1 METILQHIGI
11 DVSKDTLDVAFP
23 QTGGVYEVIQLSND
37 ASGYS
42 SLLSKLNPLHRCVV
56 EATGSFHIAL
66 CVFLHQ
72 NDHGVSVVNPLSVKH
87 FARMMMRRAKTDRID
102 AQVIAQYGQMTQPK
116 LWEPQT
122 AHLTQ
127 LHQLLSVAEQLT
139 KQKTALTNHRKDL
152 VRVPNY
158 SEKALQVLDSQIE
171 SLESQLRELDEAVR
185 QIVQTHYAGLDE
197 NLRSIP
203 GIGPKTA
210 AALIVLTEGFTKFA
224 SYKALIAYAG
234 LAPRTFQSGSS
245 VKGVSHICKLGAA
258 FLRKLL
264 YECAHSA
271 KRFNPCCRSLFKR
284 LFEEK
289 KKPYRVAMIAVANK
303 LIKLA
308 FAIASSGKPFD
319 PRFNSQT
326 QPTQ

>member
-11 DVSKDTLDVAFP
+11 DVSKDSLDVAFQ
-23 QTGGVYEVIQLSND
+23 QTEGVYEVIQLSND
-37 ASGYS
+37 AAGYS
-42 SLLSKLNPLHRCVV
+42 SLLGMLQPHQRCVV
-56 EATGSFHIAL
+56 EATGSFHVAL
-66 CVFLHQ
+66 CVFLHENGQ
-72 NDHGVSVVNPLSVKH
+72 GVSVVNPLSVKH

-102 AQVIAQYGQMTQPK
+102 AQVIARYGQMTQPQ
-116 LWEPQT
+116 LWEPHA

-139 KQKTALTNHRKDL
+139 KQKTALTNQSKDL

-158 SEKALQVLDSQIE
+158 SEKALQVLDSQIKNLKNE
-171 SLESQLRELDEAVR
+171 LRELDEAVR
-185 QIVQTHYAGLDE
+185 QIVQGHYTSLDE

-210 AALIVLTEGFTKFA
+210 AVLIVLTEGFTKFA
-224 SYKALIAYAG
+224 NYKALIAYAG

-271 KRFNPCCRSLFKR
+271 KRFNPYCRSLFKR

-319 PRFNSQT
+319 PRFSPQT
-326 QPTQ
+326 QTTQ